1 LKYFLMIQ
9 NTKIEKSVNQI
20 NKDAVQLSLISYSLK
35 ICSLL
40 MPEIK
45 KILSL
50 CAIFKQHNV

>member
-1 LKYFLMIQ
+1 MIQ

-45 KILSL
+45 KTLSL